1 MQFAVYQCVYALSF
15 LNMRVYQYY
24 ICALFVC
31 LCILYRIHLTTKKE
45 SAIYICLILNLFI
58 SMNKSIIV
66 IGSCNT
72 DMVIKANRLPV
83 PGETV
88 IGGSFMMNSG
98 GKGANQAVAAAR
110 LKGDVHFIAK
120 TGNDLFGKRSIE
132 QYEDESIHVEN
143 IYSDSTLPSGVALIM
158 VDVNGENS
166 IAVASGANGSLSP
179 QDIEKARS
187 TIERGDILL
196 MQLEIPMETVEYA
209 AQIANEQGLKV
220 ILNPAPACAL
230 SDKLLQN
237 LYMIIP
243 NETEAEILSGIKV
256 TDWESARKAA
266 DIISDRGVDIVV
278 ITMGAKGAF
287 IKEGDKYHEVIASK
301 VKTVDT
307 TAAGDTFCGSLCVAL
322 SEDMGILDAV
332 KFANKCASITVTR
345 MGAQSSL
352 PYRKEVDAL

>member
-1 MQFAVYQCVYALSF
+1 MSLH
-15 LNMRVYQYY
+15 
-24 ICALFVC
+24 IFV
-31 LCILYRIHLTTKKE
+31 IEKKAQNE
-45 SAIYICLILNLFI
+45 FVILNQFK
-58 SMNKSIIV
+58 SMNKNIIV

-72 DMVIKANRLPV
+72 DMVIKVDRLPV

-88 IGGSFMMNSG
+88 MGGSFLMNPG

-110 LKGDVHFIAK
+110 LNGNVYFIAK

-132 QYEDESIHVEN
+132 QYEDEGIHVGN
-143 IYSDSTLPSGVALIM
+143 IYSDPDLPSGVALIT

-179 QDIEKARS
+179 KDIQQAQSVIEK
-187 TIERGDILL
+187 GDILL
-196 MQLEIPMETVEYA
+196 MQLEIPIETVEYA
-209 AQIANEQGLKV
+209 AKLASEKGIKV
-220 ILNPAPACAL
+220 ILNPAPARSL
-230 SDKLLQN
+230 SDALLKN

-256 TDWESARKAA
+256 TDWESAKKAA
-266 DIISDRGVDIVV
+266 NIISAKGVDIVV

-287 IKEGDKYHEVIASK
+287 IKEYDQYYEVSVPK
-301 VKTVDT
+301 VKALDT

-322 SEDMGILDAV
+322 SEDMKVVDAV
-332 KFANKCASITVTR
+332 KFACKCASITVTR

-352 PYRKEVDAL
+352 PYRKEIDKL